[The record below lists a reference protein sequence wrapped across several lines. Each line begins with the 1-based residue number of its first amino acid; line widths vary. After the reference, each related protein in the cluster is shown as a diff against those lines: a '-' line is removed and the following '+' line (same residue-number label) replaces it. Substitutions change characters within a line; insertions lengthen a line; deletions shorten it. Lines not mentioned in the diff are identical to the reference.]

1 MAKASSSA
9 HSRGFLSG
17 LLGITSKRWSAK
29 NISPANEI
37 TQEDSWLYGAG
48 STSVSALLKA
58 GNKTAMARQ
67 SVYEIWQEMEAD
79 AICSTAMML
88 LTTAALGRHENTG
101 QSVYIEKKP
110 EIAGN
115 KKLEALV
122 DSISSELT
130 PQFNKVAFTA
140 GYIGANFGD
149 AYARIYSD
157 SRGVTDI
164 YTGELVR
171 PMLVQPFERGSK
183 TVGYAIYVG
192 DRNFERLN
200 VSQMARMQMPRTQ
213 WVPQMGVVEKSMK
226 LNLTMD
232 DVDNL
237 PLMPA
242 MAGGSLLYNAEVS
255 YNNLNNSI
263 RGLVA
268 QRWKATLNHNIVGVQ
283 MDGMTK
289 AQQKLFYTSV
299 EDMYRA
305 VKKVVDD
312 AIKNNQ
318 PIADSITSILPM
330 FGDKQLVSLSQG
342 VTSTQTITIDDVM
355 FHAKM
360 LSGALGVDLSMLGF
374 AEMLSGGL
382 GDGGA
387 FRVSSQMAERASII
401 RVALGDFFNQIV
413 DIHTLKKYGVVFPE
427 GERPWKI
434 NFYGSI
440 SALEAEHQRTKTDSM
455 NAGLIIAQTIQL
467 MKDMG
472 VTKDILKVYL
482 STQMMLDEQ
491 YAETLSNIVMTP
503 SPAQQGG
510 ME

>member
-1 MAKASSSA
+1 
-9 HSRGFLSG
+9 
-17 LLGITSKRWSAK
+17 
-29 NISPANEI
+29 
-37 TQEDSWLYGAG
+37 
-48 STSVSALLKA
+48 
-58 GNKTAMARQ
+58 
-67 SVYEIWQEMEAD
+67 
-79 AICSTAMML
+79 
-88 LTTAALGRHENTG
+88 
-101 QSVYIEKKP
+101 
-110 EIAGN
+110 
-115 KKLEALV
+115 
-122 DSISSELT
+122 
-130 PQFNKVAFTA
+130 
-140 GYIGANFGD
+140 
-149 AYARIYSD
+149 
-157 SRGVTDI
+157 
-164 YTGELVR
+164 
-171 PMLVQPFERGSK
+171 
-183 TVGYAIYVG
+183 
-192 DRNFERLN
+192 
-200 VSQMARMQMPRTQ
+200 
-213 WVPQMGVVEKSMK
+213 
-226 LNLTMD
+226 
-232 DVDNL
+232 
-237 PLMPA
+237 
-242 MAGGSLLYNAEVS
+242 
-255 YNNLNNSI
+255 
-263 RGLVA
+263 
-268 QRWKATLNHNIVGVQ
+268 
-283 MDGMTK
+283 
-289 AQQKLFYTSV
+289 
-299 EDMYRA
+299 
-305 VKKVVDD
+305 
-312 AIKNNQ
+312 
-318 PIADSITSILPM
+318 
-330 FGDKQLVSLSQG
+330 
-342 VTSTQTITIDDVM
+342 VM